1 MPAQRANVESVVAF
15 AFHWQPLEAER
26 NYYG

>member
-15 AFHWQPLEAER
+15 AFHWQQPEALH